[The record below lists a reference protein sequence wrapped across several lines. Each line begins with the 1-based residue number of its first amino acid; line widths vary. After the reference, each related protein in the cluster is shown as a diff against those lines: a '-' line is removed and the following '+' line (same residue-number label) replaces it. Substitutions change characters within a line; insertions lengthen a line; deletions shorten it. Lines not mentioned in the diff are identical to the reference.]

1 MSYSNTNIKAK
12 TVIMLSMITVF
23 VIFGIITYNNHTTAN
38 DIELND
44 KQVILTYPK
53 KSINI
58 DHQMIDEVKITCADK
73 GGGCG
78 LVFYVDN
85 EQYHTKYFTDSDG
98 AQKIRDDIN
107 GRIEKF

>member
-23 VIFGIITYNNHTTAN
+23 VIFGIITYNSHTTAN

-58 DHQMIDEVKITCADK
+58 DYQMIDEVKITCADK
-73 GGGCG
+73 TGRCG
-78 LVFYVDN
+78 VVIYTNDKKYRTTYLTTADN
-85 EQYHTKYFTDSDG
+85 AK
-98 AQKIRDDIN
+98 KLRDDIN
-107 GRIEKF
+107 RRIK

>member
-1 MSYSNTNIKAK
+1 
-12 TVIMLSMITVF
+12 MLSMITVF

-44 KQVILTYPK
+44 KKVILTYPK

-78 LVFYVDN
+78 LVIYTSDKK
-85 EQYHTKYFTDSDG
+85 YHTNYFTSSND
-98 AQKIRDDIN
+98 AKKIRDDIN
-107 GRIEKF
+107 GRIRRF